1 MDVAELSMLLEA
13 MEPRE
18 VSQEEFMEAV
28 AKVKTVKK
36 LAQEQQLVLYGL
48 FKQYT
53 AGDVS
58 GPEPEQSDFVAKA
71 KWFVD
76 FGVDFHCFVT
86 EQTQSFCHRDA
97 WKGFIGFP
105 RNNAALAYV
114 YIVQQLLMAP
124 ESDVPGSSSMDGFG
138 VIVSTLK

>member
-71 KWFVD
+71 KWFD
-76 FGVDFHCFVT
+76 SSLIARF
-86 EQTQSFCHRDA
+86 QR
-97 WKGFIGFP
+97 W
-105 RNNAALAYV
+105 AL
-114 YIVQQLLMAP
+114 
-124 ESDVPGSSSMDGFG
+124 
-138 VIVSTLK
+138 T

>member
-28 AKVKTVKK
+28 TKVKSVKK
-36 LAQEQQLVLYGL
+36 LAQEQQLILYGL

-71 KWFVD
+71 KW
-76 FGVDFHCFVT
+76 C
-86 EQTQSFCHRDA
+86 E
-97 WKGFIGFP
+97 I
-105 RNNAALAYV
+105 
-114 YIVQQLLMAP
+114 
-124 ESDVPGSSSMDGFG
+124 
-138 VIVSTLK
+138 

>member
-18 VSQEEFMEAV
+18 VSQDEFMEAV

-71 KWFVD
+71 KWFDD
-76 FGVDFHCFVT
+76 FDLLSIFIAQSLIKQNLHFTGTHGKASSDFRATTRPSHMYISCSNCSWLPSRT
-86 EQTQSFCHRDA
+86 
-97 WKGFIGFP
+97 FP
-105 RNNAALAYV
+105 ALLRWTASV
-114 YIVQQLLMAP
+114 
-124 ESDVPGSSSMDGFG
+124 
-138 VIVSTLK
+138 

>member
-28 AKVKTVKK
+28 TKVKSVKK
-36 LAQEQQLVLYGL
+36 LAQEQQLILYGL

-71 KWFVD
+71 KW
-76 FGVDFHCFVT
+76 C
-86 EQTQSFCHRDA
+86 
-97 WKGFIGFP
+97 
-105 RNNAALAYV
+105 
-114 YIVQQLLMAP
+114 
-124 ESDVPGSSSMDGFG
+124 ES
-138 VIVSTLK
+138 